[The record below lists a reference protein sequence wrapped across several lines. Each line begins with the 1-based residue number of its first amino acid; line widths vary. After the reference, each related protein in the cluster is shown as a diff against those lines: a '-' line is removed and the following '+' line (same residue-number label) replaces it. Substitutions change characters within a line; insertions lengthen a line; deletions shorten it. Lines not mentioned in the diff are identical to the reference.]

1 MLFFFLYLFLNRY
14 LPENYPKTLRK
25 QIEQKV
31 CMYTPSEGSFVSC
44 QSRTAVSDPD
54 HELRG
59 EGE

>member
-31 CMYTPSEGSFVSC
+31 CMYTPSV
-44 QSRTAVSDPD
+44 QRDRLYHVRV
-54 HELRG
+54 ELQCRIQTMS
-59 EGE
+59 